1 MRGKSPSIV
10 TIACTSS
17 TTTPERRSGRI
28 ARAYD
33 ESTKTWLLASDASG
47 GADGD
52 APDAREL
59 TVDDAVASLLAKT
72 ATVVDVRDQ
81 FAFGMES
88 VNGCVNVPLRRAEGS
103 KLSPTYIAL
112 SRDAF
117 AESLA
122 AACPSPDVPLIFVGS
137 DDVDE
142 RADVAAAH
150 ALSAGFRDVA
160 VVPDT
165 VSAWLKRFTASGR
178 PKSARRRCVQD
189 RSPHRRRL

>member
-1 MRGKSPSIV
+1 MPSV
-10 TIACTSS
+10 
-17 TTTPERRSGRI
+17 P
-28 ARAYD
+28 
-33 ESTKTWLLASDASG
+33 DAS
-47 GADGD
+47 
-52 APDAREL
+52 DAREL
-59 TVDDAVASLLAKT
+59 AVDDAVASLLAKT
-72 ATVVDVRDQ
+72 ATVVDVRDH

-165 VSAWLKRFTASGR
+165 VSAWLKRFTASGA
-178 PKSARRRCVQD
+178 PKKVLAAGAYKTDLLTGGAFNPFAGES
-189 RSPHRRRL
+189 